1 VEDGRGPNYLE
12 EKVMLLKKGA
22 EANLYLEPFAKV
34 LHAAGRCKVIV
45 KQRILK
51 GYRIKELDE
60 RLRRS
65 RTSLEAKLLADAKR
79 AGVPTPAIYEVDLQ
93 NTRIVMEFIEGAQ
106 VKQVLND
113 PSFKNKRKLYR
124 LIGRFIARLHKAG
137 MVHGDLTT
145 SNMILTKNGELY
157 FVDFGLGEY
166 NPSVEARGVD
176 IHLLKRALQSV
187 HFRIVNEVYRE
198 VLRNYRS
205 EFGKKSGEVIKRA
218 EEIERRGRYVARE
231 ERIWR

>member
-1 VEDGRGPNYLE
+1 
-12 EKVMLLKKGA
+12 MLLKKGA

-34 LHAAGRCKVIV
+34 IHKAGEGRVIL
-45 KQRILK
+45 KQRVPK
-51 GYRIKELDE
+51 AYRIRELDE
-60 RLRRS
+60 KLRRS
-65 RTSLEAKLLADAKR
+65 RTSLEAKLLTDAKR
-79 AGVPTPAIYEVDLQ
+79 AGVPTPTIYEVNLQ
-93 NTRIVMEFIEGAQ
+93 NTRIVMEFIEGVQ

-113 PSFKNKRKLYR
+113 PSFRGKRKICR

-145 SNMILTKNGELY
+145 SNMILAKNGGLY

-187 HFRIVNEVYRE
+187 HFRIINEVYRE
-198 VLRNYRS
+198 VLRSYRS
-205 EFGKKSGEVIKRA
+205 EFGKESEDVIKRA

-231 ERIWR
+231 ERTWR

>member
-1 VEDGRGPNYLE
+1 
-12 EKVMLLKKGA
+12 MLLKKGA
-22 EANLYLEPFAKV
+22 EANLYLEPFGKV
-34 LHAAGRCKVIV
+34 LHGAGEGRVIV
-45 KQRILK
+45 KQRVLK
-51 GYRIKELDE
+51 AYRIRELDE

-65 RTSLEAKLLADAKR
+65 RTSLEAKLLTDAKR
-79 AGVPTPAIYEVDLQ
+79 AGVPTPTIYEVDLQ
-93 NTRIVMEFIEGAQ
+93 NTRIVMEFIEGVQ
-106 VKQVLND
+106 VKQVLNN
-113 PSFKNKRKLYR
+113 PSFKDKRKLCR

-145 SNMILTKNGELY
+145 SNMILAKDGGLY

-187 HFRIVNEVYRE
+187 HFRIINEVYRE
-198 VLRNYRS
+198 VLRSYRS
-205 EFGKKSGEVIKRA
+205 EFGKGSEEVIKRA

-231 ERIWR
+231 ERTWR